1 MPRNGR
7 IIWLAATLGLIGS
20 LRAQDDPA
28 PPPKTGVKSAP
39 APLPPDDLGEPPAPK
54 KPPAGKKTTLAPPKD
69 TIEFPGVDLPDD
81 PPAVKKKSAPPATL
95 ELPNEPKRA
104 SRSPK
109 EEAAKPVDSITF
121 PDSDT
126 PNIPERGVTKARE
139 QTPPAIGSER
149 ESRLSPIT
157 LSAPVAA
164 QSTRPRK
171 SATIQPA
178 ETRGEQP
185 PEEKAIPARSFP
197 KKSEV
202 IAASSPRELRRAL
215 KKTADAEKAESTDEK
230 KEEEAII
237 QAAAAAPAPKPQD
250 QYELVQPRL
259 PNYDVVHASSSPRQ
273 DPDALRTVYESP
285 EQLLRGSD
293 RVVQT
298 AAFAEGQGASIESY
312 QVRIWKIDGWET
324 FQELARMEYRDES
337 LAASLAKYNRS
348 GYRPTDPIPAGHKVR
363 LPPKWVLE
371 RSGTTVS
378 RRPAPIKSD
387 FQAPPATSVEGQPA
401 GSGVVASSSDRSKPG
416 SLVRNGVASPLPKE
430 NAPVETGPVFVVK
443 ESGLTLWMVAKR
455 VLGDGSKNKQ
465 IYDLNRDRLSS
476 SQAELKIGTRLR
488 LPEGSMVR

>member
-7 IIWLAATLGLIGS
+7 MIWLAATLGLISS
-20 LRAQDDPA
+20 LRAQDDLP

-39 APLPPDDLGEPPAPK
+39 LPAPPDDLAEPMAPK
-54 KPPAGKKTTLAPPKD
+54 RKPAARKTAPPPVRD
-69 TIEFPGVDLPDD
+69 SLDLPGVDLPSE
-81 PPAVKKKSAPPATL
+81 PPAATMKSAPPSTL
-95 ELPNEPKRA
+95 ELPSETKRA
-104 SRSPK
+104 SNSPK
-109 EEAAKPVDSITF
+109 MEAAKPIDRISF

-126 PNIPERGVTKARE
+126 PKAPERGVQTKE
-139 QTPPAIGSER
+139 QEQPTVDSKPTS
-149 ESRLSPIT
+149 IT

-171 SATIQPA
+171 SATLRSVEAPI
-178 ETRGEQP
+178 EQP
-185 PEEKAIPARSFP
+185 PEEKAIPAPSFP
-197 KKSEV
+197 KKTEL
-202 IAASSPRELRRAL
+202 IASSLPPELRRAP
-215 KKTADAEKAESTDEK
+215 KKTIDMEKTKLADEK
-230 KEEEAII
+230 KEQEAII
-237 QAAAAAPAPKPQD
+237 QAAAVAPVSKPQD

-259 PNYDVVHASSSPRQ
+259 PNYDVVHAKSSPRQ

-293 RVVQT
+293 GVVQT

-324 FQELARMEYRDES
+324 FQELARMEYRDEA

-371 RSGTTVS
+371 RSGTTVA

-387 FQAPPATSVEGQPA
+387 FQAPPATAVEGQPA
-401 GSGVVASSSDRSKPG
+401 GSGIVASSGDRSKPG
-416 SLVRNGVASPLPKE
+416 SLVRENAASPLPKE
-430 NAPVETGPVFVVK
+430 KAPVETGPVFVVN
-443 ESGLTLWMVAKR
+443 EAGMTLYMVAKR

-476 SQAELKIGTRLR
+476 SQSELKIGTRLR
-488 LPEGSMVR
+488 MPEGSMVR